1 MTMINNKKATKTLVV
16 ALMITNMLGISP
28 ILNTGNLTIIET
40 CRSYKQDLNLVNSVI
55 DIIDTPFP
63 VKN

>member
-1 MTMINNKKATKTLVV
+1 MLKSKKATEILLV
-16 ALMITNMLGISP
+16 ALTINNMLGISP